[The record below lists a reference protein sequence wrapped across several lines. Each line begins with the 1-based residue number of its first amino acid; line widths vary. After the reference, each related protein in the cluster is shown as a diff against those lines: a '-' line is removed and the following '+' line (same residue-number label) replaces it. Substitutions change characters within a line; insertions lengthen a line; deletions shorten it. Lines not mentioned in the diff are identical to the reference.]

1 MMRHWIAAAGGTVLL
16 GLTMAGGIAGCG
28 RSDDTALVPAT
39 TPPPTPASP
48 GAAPTYGTPS
58 GMGFSTGDAA
68 HSDGQG
74 SGLMGYHG
82 TGAMGT
88 SGAISDKH
96 EVPAPPKSTTEPVLP
111 AP

>member
-1 MMRHWIAAAGGTVLL
+1 MMRNWILILGGSMLL
-16 GLTMAGGIAGCG
+16 AVAGCNK
-28 RSDDTALVPAT
+28 SDVTADSLPPS
-39 TPPPTPASP
+39 PPPSPASP
-48 GAAPTYGTPS
+48 GAAPTFGKPS

-96 EVPAPPKSTTEPVLP
+96 PAPEPEKPSTQPVLP
-111 AP
+111 PA

>member
-1 MMRHWIAAAGGTVLL
+1 MRNSILVVVGSMLLAA
-16 GLTMAGGIAGCG
+16 AGCG
-28 RSDDTALVPAT
+28 RSDVTEDAVA
-39 TPPPTPASP
+39 TPASATQPSP

-88 SGAISDKH
+88 SGAISDQH
-96 EVPAPPKSTTEPVLP
+96 EVPPPPPSTTQPVLP
-111 AP
+111 PA

>member
-1 MMRHWIAAAGGTVLL
+1 MIRHWISVGGGSVLLALAVAGGL
-16 GLTMAGGIAGCG
+16 AGCSK
-28 RSDDTALVPAT
+28 SDAT
-39 TPPPTPASP
+39 TEMPLTTAAPTPASP
-48 GAAPTYGTPS
+48 GAAPEYGTPS
-58 GMGFSTGDAA
+58 GMGFSTGDSA

-96 EVPAPPKSTTEPVLP
+96 AVPAPPKAATEPVLP

>member
-1 MMRHWIAAAGGTVLL
+1 MLVAGGMFFGGCLVLAAG
-16 GLTMAGGIAGCG
+16 GCG
-28 RSDDTALVPAT
+28 RSQTTQDSVDAAPA
-39 TPPPTPASP
+39 PTPASP

-82 TGAMGT
+82 TGSMGT

-96 EVPAPPKSTTEPVLP
+96 EVPEPPVNATQPVLP

>member
-1 MMRHWIAAAGGTVLL
+1 
-16 GLTMAGGIAGCG
+16 
-28 RSDDTALVPAT
+28 
-39 TPPPTPASP
+39 
-48 GAAPTYGTPS
+48 
-58 GMGFSTGDAA
+58 MGFSTGDAA